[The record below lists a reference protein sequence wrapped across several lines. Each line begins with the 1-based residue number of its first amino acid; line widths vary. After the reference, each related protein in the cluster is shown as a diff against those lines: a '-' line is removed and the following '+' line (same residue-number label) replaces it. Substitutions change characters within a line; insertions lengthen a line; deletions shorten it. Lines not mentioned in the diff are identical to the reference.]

1 MISISLPGGIIT
13 MHIAPL
19 QHDFNAIKSEA
30 FKKNTQNYAY
40 SSSENINDIS

>member
-1 MISISLPGGIIT
+1 MMSISLPGGIIT

-30 FKKNTQNYAY
+30 SKKKNLK
-40 SSSENINDIS
+40 IMHIPV

>member
-1 MISISLPGGIIT
+1 MMSISLPGGTIT

-30 FKKNTQNYAY
+30 FKK
-40 SSSENINDIS
+40 ILKIMHIPV